1 MGFEVTNGKKKEA
14 QKSYLTEVFL
24 AGERSG
30 QKADPSSTSKAMR
43 RAKHEDGSRIF
54 SKSEFLTPLQIS
66 GFFSRLAKKKVYTA
80 DKSDDENVEMYDEQ
94 ETRTE
99 QDIQEIANNVME
111 GLELQH
117 PIIFDK
123 YNICEIVCQSKLSK
137 FSVGML
143 REICIALGLDVSS
156 ITSKRKQPYMDILQE
171 LVDKCGCQ
179 PVENA

>member
-1 MGFEVTNGKKKEA
+1 
-14 QKSYLTEVFL
+14 
-24 AGERSG
+24 
-30 QKADPSSTSKAMR
+30 
-43 RAKHEDGSRIF
+43 
-54 SKSEFLTPLQIS
+54 
-66 GFFSRLAKKKVYTA
+66 
-80 DKSDDENVEMYDEQ
+80 MYDEQ

-99 QDIQEIANNVME
+99 QDIQEIANNVMD
-111 GLELQH
+111 GLGLKH

-123 YNICEIVCQSKLSK
+123 YNICEIACQSKLSK

-143 REICIALGLDVSS
+143 REICITLGLDVSS